1 MREKELRLAL
11 VCFGGVSLAV
21 YMHGISKEILK
32 LVRASRAL
40 HGIANPAVRART
52 PCEEVLP
59 VGDPEYDTE
68 AVYYDLLSHI
78 GRHLELRVIVDVVAG
93 SSAGGINGVML
104 ARALAHD
111 LPMGHLRDMWLESG
125 DVGALL
131 AKDARAGRWSKFFVA
146 PLVWAA
152 GRSGLARIVR
162 HPEVRQ
168 KLSLFVRSRW
178 FKPPFDG
185 PRMSEL
191 MFDALEAMGDP
202 VDPAASLLPVG
213 HQLEMFVTLTDFYG
227 YQQHIQIHDPPLIRE
242 RDHRHVLRFAYR
254 RYPNG
259 EVESDFQREDAPALA
274 FAARAT
280 AAYPGAFPPAQIRE
294 IDRLLS
300 ARNRTW
306 TLRDKFM
313 RRNFGRYRRA
323 GLDPMG
329 TAFIDGSV
337 LNNKPFTEALG
348 AIRGRPAYRQ
358 VDRRLVYIDPDP
370 VAGTHGSHGRI
381 PGFLGTLKGALSDIP
396 RNEPI
401 SDELESVNEF
411 NEHTRRLRAIIESAR
426 PQISR
431 LVTELSDVPLEKAL
445 SFEQIHAWREA
456 VNARA
461 ARDAGYAYEGY
472 VRLKLDSVKGYA
484 ARLLCALCHAPS
496 KSIEAQAV
504 VAVVEAWS
512 RRAGIEY
519 EATPTSRPTPSESA
533 VPAPWLAF
541 LLAFDVDYRKRR
553 LAFLIQG
560 QNRQYGLLG
569 AGIEDTRRI
578 AEIDALK
585 RSLYQCL
592 DDLRRY
598 DKPEFFSQSLRDA
611 ADRLFGAC
619 LTDLRNGAVAFRAAE
634 FAGHHHAALTSL
646 IGGLA
651 GEIDLD
657 AATDDVDRLLA
668 RLDPARWDPSAR
680 RDVLV
685 DYIGFPFWDV
695 LTFPVTSWTDY
706 GEFDEIRID
715 RISPEDA
722 RTFREAGGKP
732 VLRGIE
738 FMHFGAFFSRAFRE
752 NDYLWGRLHAVD
764 RLIDIVCDSAGPE
777 AISDADIVHYKR
789 RAFATVLDAEEVHL
803 EHCAELMAALRR
815 DLGVEDP
822 RPADARSAGETAA
835 DLLRAV

>member
-1 MREKELRLAL
+1 VREKELRLAL

-59 VGDPEYDTE
+59 LGDPEYDTE
-68 AVYYDLLSHI
+68 AVYFDLLTHI
-78 GRHLELRVIVDVVAG
+78 GRRVELRVIVDVVAG

-111 LPMGHLRDMWLESG
+111 LPVGHLRDMWLESG
-125 DVGALL
+125 DIGALL
-131 AKDARAGRWSKFFVA
+131 ANDARAGRWSKFFVA

-162 HPEVRQ
+162 HPEVRR

-191 MFDALEAMGDP
+191 MYDALEAMGEP
-202 VDPAASLLPVG
+202 VDPAASLVPAG

-259 EVESDFQREDAPALA
+259 DVESDFERGDTPALA

-280 AAYPGAFPPAQIRE
+280 AAYPGAFPPAQLRE

-300 ARNRTW
+300 SRKRSWNGRE
-306 TLRDKFM
+306 KFM
-313 RRNFGRYRRA
+313 RDNFGRYRRA

-337 LNNKPFTEALG
+337 LNNKPFTEALA

-370 VAGTHGSHGRI
+370 VADTPGLQGRI

-411 NEHTRRLRAIIESAR
+411 NEYTRRLRAIIESAR
-426 PQISR
+426 PRISR
-431 LVTELSDVPLEKAL
+431 LVTELSHEPLDGAL
-445 SFEQIHAWREA
+445 SFEQIRAWREA
-456 VNARA
+456 VSTRA

-472 VRLKLDSVKGYA
+472 VRLKLDAVKGYA
-484 ARLLCALCHAPS
+484 ARLLCGICHAPP
-496 KSIEAQAV
+496 KSVEAQAIR
-504 VAVVEAWS
+504 AVVDAWS
-512 RRAGIEY
+512 RLADIEY
-519 EATPTSRPTPSESA
+519 DALSPDMPTTDARPARP
-533 VPAPWLAF
+533 PWLGF
-541 LLAFDVDYRKRR
+541 LLAFDVDFRKRR

-560 QNRQYGLLG
+560 RNRQYGLLG
-569 AGIEDTRRI
+569 AGRDDARRI

-585 RSLYQCL
+585 RGLYQCL
-592 DDLRRY
+592 DELRRY
-598 DKPEFFSQSLRDA
+598 DKPAFFSQALRDEIGRVFADCLEKLRGGSAGFRPEDYA
-611 ADRLFGAC
+611 AHHREALAGV
-619 LTDLRNGAVAFRAAE
+619 VA
-634 FAGHHHAALTSL
+634 
-646 IGGLA
+646 GLA
-651 GEIDLD
+651 AEIDLD

-668 RLDPARWDPSAR
+668 RLDPARWEPCAR

-695 LTFPVTSWTDY
+695 LTFPVTSWSDY

-722 RTFREAGGKP
+722 KTFHIPGARP
-732 VLRGIE
+732 VLKGIE

-764 RLIDIVCDSAGPE
+764 RLIDIVCDSAGSD
-777 AISDADIVHYKR
+777 AISPGEIVDYKR
-789 RAFATVLDAEEVHL
+789 RAFATVLDAEQPHL
-803 EHCAELMAALRR
+803 RHCPELMTALRA
-815 DLGVEDP
+815 DLGLSDP
-822 RPADARSAGETAA
+822 GPVPPPKADERPT